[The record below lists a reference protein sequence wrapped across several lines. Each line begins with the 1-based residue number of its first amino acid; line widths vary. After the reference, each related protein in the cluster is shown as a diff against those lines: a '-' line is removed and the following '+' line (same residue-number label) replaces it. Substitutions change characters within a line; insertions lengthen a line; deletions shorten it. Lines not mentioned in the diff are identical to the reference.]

1 MFLTAQLV
9 LVIFM
14 TAVETHDAS
23 FLAPVAIGLTLFIA
37 HIAAIFYTG
46 SSLNP
51 ARSFGPDLVIGKFP
65 TYHWIYCTHVSHQSL
80 IVPGFGPLAGA
91 LLATGIYKALKWVKY
106 EQFSQKEPE
115 AVTHDRREIQK
126 DSESSLGTNFQAQG
140 EYV

>member
-1 MFLTAQLV
+1 MFLTTQLV

-37 HIAAIFYTG
+37 HLAAIFYTG

-51 ARSFGPDLVIGKFP
+51 ARSFGPDLVIGNFP
-65 TYHWIYCTHVSHQSL
+65 TYHWIYCTHFYDRGL
-80 IVPGFGPLAGA
+80 IVLGFGPLAGA

-106 EQFSQKEPE
+106 EQFSQDDPD
-115 AVTHDRREIQK
+115 ALAHDRREIQK
-126 DSESSLGTNFQAQG
+126 DSESSNFQGQG
-140 EYV
+140 DYA